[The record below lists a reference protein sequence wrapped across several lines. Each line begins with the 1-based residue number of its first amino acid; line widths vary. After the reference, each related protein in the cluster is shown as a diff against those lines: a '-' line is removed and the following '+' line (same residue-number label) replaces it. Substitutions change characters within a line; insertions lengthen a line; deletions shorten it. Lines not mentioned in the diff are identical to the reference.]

1 VTFVVGLRRDERG
14 RAALNVAAMLARSTG
29 EDLVV
34 CAVVPAPWP
43 AGVARVDAEYQAYL
57 ERIARDVV
65 DEARARLSGA
75 VKADFAVVRAR
86 SVSGGLLDVVEERA
100 AGLLVIGSSA
110 AGVLGRVAFGSV
122 AERLLHSSP
131 VPVTLT
137 PRGFRCSADVAVRR
151 VTAAYVPTV
160 GGGDVVLAA
169 AGFAARVGVTLRL
182 ASFAV
187 RPRTPLTAGVGS
199 RAEAGVVQE
208 WSSEV
213 ERAQRESLERV
224 ARLPRVPSALDAV
237 VGRGEDWASALE
249 DVDWDDGDVLVVGS
263 SGAAPLARVFLGSRS
278 SKIVRSS
285 PVPVVAL
292 PRGAVEDLALVR
304 GSTS

>member
-1 VTFVVGLRRDERG
+1 MTSVVGLRRDERG
-14 RAALNVAAMLARSTG
+14 RAALHVAAMLARSTG

-34 CAVVPAPWP
+34 CTVVPAPWP

-57 ERIARDVV
+57 ERIARDAL

-100 AGLLVIGSSA
+100 ARLLVIGSSA

-131 VPVTLT
+131 VPVALT
-137 PRGFRCSADVAVRR
+137 PRGFRCRADVVVRR

-160 GGGDVVLAA
+160 GAGDVVLAA
-169 AGFAARVGVTLRL
+169 AGLAARVGATLRL

-187 RPRTPLTAGVGS
+187 RPRAPLTAGVGS

-213 ERAQRESLERV
+213 ERAQRESLEKV

-249 DVDWDDGDVLVVGS
+249 DVEWDDGDVLVVGS
-263 SGAAPLARVFLGSRS
+263 SGAAPLERVFLGSRS
-278 SKIVRSS
+278 SKIVRNS

-292 PRGAVEDLALVR
+292 PRGAAEDLALVG

>member
-1 VTFVVGLRRDERG
+1 MTFVVGLRRDERG
-14 RAALNVAAMLARSTG
+14 RAALHVAALLARSAG
-29 EDLVV
+29 DDLVV
-34 CAVVPAPWP
+34 CTVVPTPWP
-43 AGVARVDAEYQAYL
+43 PGVARVDAEYQAYL
-57 ERIARDVV
+57 ERVARDAL

-86 SVSGGLLDVVEERA
+86 SVSGGLLDIVAERTA
-100 AGLLVIGSSA
+100 DLLMIGSSA

-131 VPVTLT
+131 VPVALA
-137 PRGFRCSADVAVRR
+137 PRGFRCGADTVVHR
-151 VTAAYVPTV
+151 VTAAYVPTA

-169 AGFAARVGVTLRL
+169 AGLAARVGATLRL

-199 RAEAGVVQE
+199 RAETGVVQE

-213 ERAQRESLERV
+213 ERAQREALARV
-224 ARLPRVPSALDAV
+224 ARLPRAPSALDAV
-237 VGRGEDWASALE
+237 VGDGEDWASALE
-249 DVDWDDGDVLVVGS
+249 DVGWDDGDVLVVGS
-263 SGAAPLARVFLGSRS
+263 SGAGPLARVFLGSRS
-278 SKIVRSS
+278 SKIVRNS
-285 PVPVVAL
+285 PVPVVTL
-292 PRGAVEDLALVR
+292 PRGAVDGLALVG

>member
-1 VTFVVGLRRDERG
+1 MTFVVGLRRDERG

-137 PRGFRCSADVAVRR
+137 PRGFRCSADVVVRR

-169 AGFAARVGVTLRL
+169 AGFAARVGATLRL